1 MGDVTLPNTLTNG
14 ETADADEVQ
23 ANFDELVLSVNND
36 LIHRDG
42 SKAFTV
48 LPTGP
53 TTTPTV
59 NTQLVTL
66 GAHKGRSGVLSK
78 RVHATTS
85 LYMTHE
91 EIGSSGITLPD
102 FTMPTIPSGC
112 ALVLECFIPQITVAS
127 HGAGFPN
134 ATAAMQFRLRTAADS
149 TVAFGTA
156 QVGVTGFNP
165 SEAPSVYFQNQLH
178 DNTLIAAGGTVSL
191 TLKGTITGTAGKM
204 QLVGSTGAPV
214 IICARMIG

>member
-1 MGDVTLPNTLTNG
+1 MATLTLPNTLTNG
-14 ETADADEVQ
+14 TTADADEVQ
-23 ANFDELVLSVNND
+23 ANFDELALFANNET
-36 LIHRDG
+36 IHADG
-42 SKAFTV
+42 SKAFSAI
-48 LPTGP
+48 PTAPTSTP
-53 TTTPTV
+53 TT
-59 NTQLVTL
+59 NAQMMTL
-66 GAHKGRSGVLSK
+66 AAHKGRSGVLAK

-91 EIGSSGITLPD
+91 EIGSSGIVLPD
-102 FTMPTIPSGC
+102 FTMPTVPSGC
-112 ALVLECFIPQITVAS
+112 AVMLECFIPQITVAS

-134 ATAAMQFRLRTAADS
+134 ATAAMQFRLRTAADN

-165 SEAPSVYFQNQLH
+165 DEAPSVYFMNQLH
-178 DNTLIAAGGTVSL
+178 DNTLISAGSTVSL
-191 TLKGTITGTAGKM
+191 TLKGVITGTAGKM